1 MWATLIEVLV
11 WVLLIVVLVIA
22 LASLVALPFLV
33 VASWVDRRRQGA
45 PDIQTDHDE

>member
-22 LASLVALPFLV
+22 LASLVALPLLV
-33 VASWVDRRRQGA
+33 VSSWVERRRRGT
-45 PDIQTDHDE
+45 PDSEVDEDE

>member
-22 LASLVALPFLV
+22 LAALVALPLLV
-33 VASWVDRRRQGA
+33 GSSWVERRRQRNL
-45 PDIQTDHDE
+45 DIEADHDE